1 VPRLPRKPARTL
13 VLAVL
18 ALVLAGQP
26 GCLVGSPLAA
36 ISGRLYG
43 MTRDDVAAIR
53 GTDKNAIW
61 KGLPALAVID
71 IPFAFVLDTGF
82 LPIAL
87 IFAGF
92 DLLIGDEDHGHGTGP
107 GQHTHDDEKD
117 ADEDEE
123 KPHTHEDGTT
133 HTHGAGEGHDD
144 PDAREAARER
154 DAKATRERLERERL
168 EREDAERRRKDEA
181 REEAMR
187 GRAAGQPTDQERR
200 EADLRRERE
209 ELDAERARLA
219 REREAF
225 ERERG
230 GVAPVASPTPR

>member
-1 VPRLPRKPARTL
+1 MRRVNRKPARTL

-107 GQHTHDDEKD
+107 GQHTHDDE
-117 ADEDEE
+117 DEEKDEE

-133 HTHGAGEGHDD
+133 HSHDGDGEK
-144 PDAREAARER
+144 DAKEAARER

-187 GRAAGQPTDQERR
+187 ERAAGQPTDQERR

>member
-1 VPRLPRKPARTL
+1 VRRVNRKPARTL

-107 GQHTHDDEKD
+107 GQHTHDDE
-117 ADEDEE
+117 DEEKDEE

-133 HTHGAGEGHDD
+133 HSHDGDGEK
-144 PDAREAARER
+144 DAKEAARER

-187 GRAAGQPTDQERR
+187 ERAAGQPTDQERR